1 MLAFPFARRP
11 GAEPFEPWE
20 KARRGFIEGGNTGR
34 RETSPS
40 AGRQLPFSPRP
51 ERREARCVYAEGEV
65 GKPEGKLAFQ
75 AVRNLMKVATEH
87 VQ

>member
-1 MLAFPFARRP
+1 MNLS
-11 GAEPFEPWE
+11 E
-20 KARRGFIEGGNTGR
+20 KSATFRVHAN
-34 RETSPS
+34 PS

-51 ERREARCVYAEGEV
+51 ERREARCLYAEGEV

-87 VQ
+87 VQQFAG